1 MKLTTKVN
9 VSADYLFTRLV
20 DVLLYD
26 ILRQT
31 NRALT
36 LNDLEG
42 FEYQTDYGTERVVTR
57 ISNVQ
62 PGRGYRIDMRDSQ
75 GRVKFIERLKL
86 RALRPDQ
93 VEVQLCK
100 ATPATWYNPVR
111 WGQELL
117 YRHNLKKMLRT
128 FEYGY

>member
-42 FEYQTDYGTERVVTR
+42 FERVVTR

-100 ATPATWYNPVR
+100 ATPTTWYNPVR

-117 YRHNLKKMLRT
+117 YRHNLKKMLR